1 MSAQRKAGDDTSPD
15 TAAGAPQ
22 VRVAVT
28 LSASPEPP
36 EGALTPGR
44 TVPVPEAATGE
55 PAEHEGAAAGPTR
68 PETGGEDAAEEATT
82 LSGTSVTREPRE
94 EPATAEKPE
103 SGEAEGGAQG
113 EFRGEVPA
121 PAGAAPRV
129 ATDTGHPGADSGESH
144 GGRPKKPMLA
154 AAAIVGAALI
164 AVPFLL
170 MGGAKDDDG
179 KQETASSVGNED
191 ADTVLGAGATNQ
203 APDGYATRTPSA
215 APSEKPSK
223 KPEPSPER
231 SKESKDGVGTASD
244 TKPKTTPSATRSAR
258 TTEKEAEP
266 TTPVWTSTSVSAPST
281 LSAGESWS
289 TNRIKM
295 VMQSDGNLV
304 VYNEK
309 GKATWASMTFGANH
323 TARFQTDGNLVIHN
337 GDDRPI
343 WGADVWGHPGAKLIL
358 RADGKVVIMDGATV
372 TWST

>member
-1 MSAQRKAGDDTSPD
+1 MSAQRKAGDGTSPD

-36 EGALTPGR
+36 EGAFTPGR
-44 TVPVPEAATGE
+44 TVPAPDAARGE
-55 PAEHEGAAAGPTR
+55 PAEPEGVSAAPTR
-68 PETGGEDAAEEATT
+68 PETGGEDADEETTT
-82 LSGTSVTREPRE
+82 LSGTSVTRAPQE

-103 SGEAEGGAQG
+103 PAEAEGAAQA
-113 EFRGEVPA
+113 EFHGEVPA
-121 PAGAAPRV
+121 LTGAAPLV
-129 ATDTGHPGADSGESH
+129 AADADHPGADSGESH

-154 AAAIVGAALI
+154 AAAIVGAVLI

-170 MGGAKDDDG
+170 MGGTQDDDS
-179 KQETASSVGNED
+179 KQPTANAAANED

-203 APDGYATRTPSA
+203 APDGYATRTPTA
-215 APSEKPSK
+215 APSDKPSK
-223 KPEPSPER
+223 KPKPSPEG
-231 SKESKDGVGTASD
+231 SKEPKDDVGTVTD
-244 TKPKTTPSATRSAR
+244 TKPKTTPSATRSAK
-258 TTEKEAEP
+258 TTEKEAEAR
-266 TTPVWTSTSVSAPST
+266 TPVWTSTSVSAPST

-295 VMQSDGNLV
+295 TMQSDGNLV

-358 RADGKVVIMDGATV
+358 RADGKVVIMDGTTV